1 MLRPADYYAGPSPEA
16 VLPRGVTFGCGAASV
31 AAMILVAFGGAWMA
45 AGGIVDVM
53 DLSLGMTI
61 GEVRGMFKSDV
72 TAAQKKELDTAFEGM
87 RENLRTGKM
96 PIAALNPVL
105 ETMRDAMDD
114 KSVSAEEV
122 RALIAASRKAA
133 QVRPPQKRP

>member
-1 MLRPADYYAGPSPEA
+1 
-16 VLPRGVTFGCGAASV
+16 
-31 AAMILVAFGGAWMA
+31 MILVAFGGAWMA

-72 TAAQKKELDTAFEGM
+72 TAAQKKELDTAFEAM